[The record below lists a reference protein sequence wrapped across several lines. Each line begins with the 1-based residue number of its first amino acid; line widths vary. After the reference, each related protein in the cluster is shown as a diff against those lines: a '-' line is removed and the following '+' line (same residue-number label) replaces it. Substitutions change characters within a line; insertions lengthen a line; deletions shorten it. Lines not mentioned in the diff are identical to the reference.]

1 MIGIVLIRNT
11 SSNIINIRYSFISS
25 ETVQHIISGCS
36 QLASKGY
43 TERHNQVANIVHRA
57 ICEWY
62 GLSQPTEWWELPEKV
77 IENDRA
83 KILWDFYMYI
93 RTDKQVIANKP
104 DIVVV
109 DKNTKYTTIIDI
121 AIPNDRNIKIKE
133 LEKVDKYQP
142 LREEL
147 ERTWKTTAVVV
158 PVVVGALGAVTPKH
172 TQWLAQIP
180 GRVDASG
187 LQKCALL
194 GTGKILRRFLKLP
207 GFW

>member
-1 MIGIVLIRNT
+1 M
-11 SSNIINIRYSFISS
+11 
-25 ETVQHIISGCS
+25 
-36 QLASKGY
+36 
-43 TERHNQVANIVHRA
+43 
-57 ICEWY
+57 
-62 GLSQPTEWWELPEKV
+62 
-77 IENDRA
+77 IENDPA
-83 KILWDFYMYI
+83 KILWDFYI
-93 RTDKQVIANKP
+93 QTDKQVIANKP

-121 AIPNDRNIKIKE
+121 AVRNDKSIKDKE

-142 LREEL
+142 LWEEL

-158 PVVVGALGAVTPKH
+158 PVVGALGAVTPKH

-180 GRVDASG
+180 GKVDAHG

>member
-1 MIGIVLIRNT
+1 MINSGQHIPYRRCRLGKQ
-11 SSNIINIRYSFISS
+11 SS
-25 ETVQHIISGCS
+25 ETVQHIGSGCS
-36 QLASKGY
+36 HLASKGY
-43 TERHNQVANIVHRA
+43 TERHNQVSNIVHRA

-62 GLSQPTEWWELPEKV
+62 GLSQPSEWWELPEKV

-83 KILWDFYMYI
+83 KVLWDFYI

-109 DKNTKYTTIIDI
+109 DKNTKYTTMIDI
-121 AIPNDRNIKIKE
+121 AVPSDLNINVKE
-133 LEKVDKYQP
+133 LETVDKYQP

-147 ERTWKTTAVVV
+147 ERTWRTTAIVV

-172 TQWLAQIP
+172 TQWQIP
-180 GRVDASG
+180 GKVDARG

-207 GFW
+207 EFW

>member
-1 MIGIVLIRNT
+1 MP
-11 SSNIINIRYSFISS
+11 
-25 ETVQHIISGCS
+25 TVQTVVRDGAAHS
-36 QLASKGY
+36 QRMLPASIQRLHG
-43 TERHNQVANIVHRA
+43 RAQPRA

-62 GLSQPTEWWELPEKV
+62 GLSQPSEWWELPEKV
-77 IENDRA
+77 IEKDRA
-83 KILWDFYMYI
+83 KVLWDFYI

-109 DKNTKYTTIIDI
+109 DKNTEYTTIIDI
-121 AIPNDRNIKIKE
+121 AIPNDWNITIKE

-142 LREEL
+142 FREEL
-147 ERTWKTTAVVV
+147 ERTWTTTAIVV
-158 PVVVGALGAVTPKH
+158 PVMVGALGAVTPKH
-172 TQWLAQIP
+172 TQWLTQIP
-180 GRVDASG
+180 GKVDERG